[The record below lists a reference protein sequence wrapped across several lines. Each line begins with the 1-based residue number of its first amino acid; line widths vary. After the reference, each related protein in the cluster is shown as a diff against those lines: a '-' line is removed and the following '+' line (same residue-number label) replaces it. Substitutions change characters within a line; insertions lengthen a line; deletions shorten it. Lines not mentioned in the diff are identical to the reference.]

1 MSPVVMFWIGA
12 GILLGVV
19 MAILGWPL
27 LRKGKAGAASRRAI
41 NAAIYRDEMAEL
53 EKDRQTSALSEDDYR
68 VAREEL
74 ERRVLEDTSEGD
86 AVADASSARK
96 GPRTALALLIL
107 VPVLALP
114 LYFVFG
120 NPAGLTPETQGRHA
134 SDGPSAADVA
144 KMVSAL
150 EQKLK
155 ENPDNPK
162 GWMML
167 GRSYKAIGRLDDAE
181 KAYAR
186 VGSTME
192 TDPALILELV
202 ELAALKGEGRIE
214 GKPLALLNKLLK
226 DSPDNP
232 QALLLAGTGAFYRDD
247 YKNAIL
253 HWQHLMKQLEP
264 GSEDSQSIAGGI
276 EEAKARLA
284 KAGGALPEKAAADKG
299 AKAQGAKAQG
309 GEAKPPRAATGEPI
323 SGVVELAPAM
333 KDQAAPGDTVFLFAR
348 AMEGP
353 RAPLAVVRAKVS
365 ELPLKFTLDD
375 SMAMSPEL
383 KLSAFSEVRIQ
394 VRVSKTGDAAPKAG
408 ELVGSVGPVKP
419 GAKGVKV
426 VVDQVLK

>member
-1 MSPVVMFWIGA
+1 MSPTVMFWVGA
-12 GILLGVV
+12 GLLLGVV

-41 NAAIYRDEMAEL
+41 NAAIYRDELAEL

-74 ERRVLEDTSEGD
+74 ERRVLEDTREGD
-86 AVADASSARK
+86 AVADEASSRK
-96 GPRTALALLIL
+96 GPRTALTLLVL

-134 SDGPSAADVA
+134 SDGPSAADVS

-186 VGSTME
+186 VGSAME
-192 TDPALILELV
+192 TEPALILERV

-214 GKPLALLNKLLK
+214 GKPLALLNKVLK

-247 YKNAIL
+247 YRNAIV
-253 HWQHLMKQLEP
+253 HWERLMKQLEP
-264 GSEDSQSIAGGI
+264 GSEDSQSIASGI
-276 EEAKARLA
+276 EEARNRLA
-284 KAGGALPEKAAADKG
+284 KSGGKAPAADPAAGKG
-299 AKAQGAKAQG
+299 AKASAPDSKPAK
-309 GEAKPPRAATGEPI
+309 AATGQPI
-323 SGVVELAPAM
+323 SGVVEMAPAL
-333 KDQAAPGDTVFLFAR
+333 KDKAAPGDTVFVFAR

-365 ELPLKFTLDD
+365 DLPLKFNLDD

-383 KLSAFSEVRIQ
+383 KLSAFAEVRIQ
-394 VRVSKTGDAAPKAG
+394 VRVSKSGDAAGKPG
-408 ELVGSVGPVKP
+408 DLVGAVGPVKP

-426 VVDQVLK
+426 VVDNVLQ